1 MKRDNRETPAL
12 HFSLPRTSAS
22 DLRGKQ
28 SVRAT
33 FKLTQKAIGALNIVS
48 IHLGIKQ
55 KSLFDHL
62 IEDAEALGMIARNI
76 RAEEFNRQDCVQKT
90 YVLSRKTL
98 SQLEKASKSFN
109 APRDALVE
117 YSIQRLLPVIVREKE
132 RHRKRKKILA
142 DLAEHLSR
150 GIELLNNTRA
160 LLGEEDP
167 VYDQIETAVKAFGSA
182 YENIDAFVERG
193 SVIEDF

>member
-1 MKRDNRETPAL
+1 MKKDDREHPGL

-33 FKLTQKAIGALNIVS
+33 FKLTARAIGALNIVS

-62 IEDAEALGMIARNI
+62 IEDAEALRVIARNI
-76 RAEEFNRQDCVQKT
+76 RSEEFSRRDCIQKT

-98 SQLEKASKSFN
+98 SSLEKASKSFDT
-109 APRDALVE
+109 PRDALVE

-132 RHRKRKKILA
+132 RHRKRKKILD
-142 DLAEHLSR
+142 DLAGHLNK
-150 GIELLNNTRA
+150 GIELLNQARV
-160 LLGEEDP
+160 LLGEDDP
-167 VYDQIETAVKAFGSA
+167 VYDQIQTAVSAFGNA
-182 YENIDAFVERG
+182 YENIDAFVEKG
-193 SVIEDF
+193 SIIEEF